1 MEYGKPVKLQDGR
14 YFVKISSSSS
24 GGGSERVLKQINGV
38 EVLQEQNC
46 FKVPC
51 DLKEFDD
58 RIISQAE
65 VCSEEWFGKKI
76 DVEQLK
82 KAFDSSVSSGIFEA
96 SPVPKK
102 TKVFDCERNEVSREV
117 LVSGVHCDIIVELS
131 GIWFLK
137 KSFGPVWRLV
147 QARLKKES
155 SFPRKYMFSDDD
167 VVSSDDD
174 EYKV

>member
-14 YFVKISSSSS
+14 YFVKISSSSDV
-24 GGGSERVLKQINGV
+24 GGGRVLKQINGV

-58 RIISQAE
+58 QIISQAE
-65 VCSEEWFGKKI
+65 VCSEEWFGKKV
-76 DVEQLK
+76 DLEQLK

-102 TKVFDCERNEVSREV
+102 TKVFDCNRNEVSNEV

-155 SFPRKYMFSDDD
+155 SFPRKYMFSDDGAAAA
-167 VVSSDDD
+167 SSDDD
-174 EYKV
+174 EF